1 MEKEGKEYEDKD
13 TFLTSA
19 YRKKLE
25 ERKKMEEELR
35 KEEKKEGEV
44 IEKNIS
50 KYQLLLPL
58 SHSLC
63 CLFLP
68 PHSSLDGL

>member
-25 ERKKMEEELR
+25 ERREMEEEL
-35 KEEKKEGEV
+35 KQEEKREGEYF
-44 IEKNIS
+44 IDTWT
-50 KYQLLLPL
+50 
-58 SHSLC
+58 C
-63 CLFLP
+63 CMTALW
-68 PHSSLDGL
+68 LDGLTWSTNHSIRAAM